1 MQSFIGLALVVSE
14 KNGYKGQ
21 TDLWIYNKIDK
32 YDEISPTPSLI
43 EIRQIGKIR

>member
-21 TDLWIYNKIDK
+21 TDLWIYNKISHVQ
-32 YDEISPTPSLI
+32 EIHF
-43 EIRQIGKIR
+43 